1 MTPKMRGALESLKKM
16 HHHADEQA
24 DKLTARIENE
34 VLPKMSEGFKRAHG
48 KIDDL
53 ASVVDDMDKF
63 ADELLKT
70 NGGDP
75 LDDSEQSSKPPR
87 SSEVAS
93 R

>member
-16 HHHADEQA
+16 QHHADEQA
-24 DKLTARIENE
+24 TRLTARIENE
-34 VLPKMSEGFKRAHG
+34 VMPKLNEGFKRAHG
-48 KIDDL
+48 KIEEMNE
-53 ASVVDDMDKF
+53 VVDGMEKF
-63 ADELLKT
+63 ADDLLSH

-75 LDDSEQSSKPPR
+75 LDGSESSSPR